1 MRKATRRR
9 DRSTC
14 RAIALS
20 AMTSHCAA
28 SAVFGGLVLLMSAA
42 ASEGQEA
49 GSGRDSSGH
58 HPAEPDRRLDL
69 RLQYQAID
77 DGLSGWVLTP
87 RLEMPFDLGEGWRLN
102 TRFDLPII
110 SKDIP
115 DASRATGLGDVLT
128 QALFVK
134 SSGRYEV
141 FFGGRVILPTAT
153 QPHLGSGKLRLLPT
167 IGAFYHPDFLPP
179 GSYFGGLVRYDV
191 DVAGPD
197 GRDHISALTVNPEL
211 HIALPDRWSLTFS
224 PELEFDL
231 MDGGAVSLPFD
242 VTVGKKITDT
252 MVMSLQFKHKLIE
265 EAPINDWSLEAR
277 IGFFF

>member
-1 MRKATRRR
+1 MMQAGPVP
-9 DRSTC
+9 
-14 RAIALS
+14 AVLGAL
-20 AMTSHCAA
+20 
-28 SAVFGGLVLLMSAA
+28 LLITSAA
-42 ASEGQEA
+42 IGRTQEPGAGHASVG
-49 GSGRDSSGH
+49 GRQ
-58 HPAEPDRRLDL
+58 AEPDRRLDL

-87 RLEMPFDLGEGWRLN
+87 RLEVPFDIGDGWRLN
-102 TRFDLPII
+102 TRFDLPIV
-110 SKDIP
+110 SKDVA

-134 SSGRYEV
+134 TYGSYEV
-141 FFGGRVILPTAT
+141 FFGGRVILPTGT

-167 IGAFYHPDFLPP
+167 VGLYYHPDFLPS

-191 DVAGPD
+191 DVAGPA

-211 HIALPDRWSLTFS
+211 HLSLPDRWSLTFS

-231 MDGGAVSLPFD
+231 LDGGAVSLPFD
-242 VTVGKKITDT
+242 VTIGKRITDT
-252 MVMSLQFKHKLIE
+252 MVMSLEFKHKLIE